1 MIRPY
6 SSPAGA
12 AIVTET
18 SMKRRTLLASGL
30 AALAAPGLHA
40 QARFPSR
47 PVTVYGALPAAGVM
61 DQHLRILA
69 ERAQKILGQP
79 ILIEAKPGAG
89 ATLAPT
95 LIQNA
100 PPDGHLLAAMT
111 VNSLRYPYYQ
121 KTPYDPLKDFTYIIG
136 LSNFTFGVAVNA
148 DSPYKTIEDLI
159 AAGKA
164 NPGKLSSGSTGQ
176 GGTGHL
182 ILLDMEKATGA
193 KFIQVPFKGGP
204 DAVQALLG
212 KHIDFITDGTQYA
225 PLVEDGRVR
234 VLAMATEQRVSRFKD
249 TPTFRERGIDAIGWS
264 PYGLVGPKGMA
275 PDVVRSLHDAFKTAM
290 EDPAVDALLERFIQV
305 RWYKSS
311 ADYRAWAETYFTE
324 IKPTLVRAGLA
335 KD

>member
-1 MIRPY
+1 
-6 SSPAGA
+6 
-12 AIVTET
+12 
-18 SMKRRTLLASGL
+18 
-30 AALAAPGLHA
+30 
-40 QARFPSR
+40 
-47 PVTVYGALPAAGVM
+47 
-61 DQHLRILA
+61 
-69 ERAQKILGQP
+69 
-79 ILIEAKPGAG
+79 
-89 ATLAPT
+89 
-95 LIQNA
+95 
-100 PPDGHLLAAMT
+100 
-111 VNSLRYPYYQ
+111 
-121 KTPYDPLKDFTYIIG
+121 
-136 LSNFTFGVAVNA
+136 
-148 DSPYKTIEDLI
+148 
-159 AAGKA
+159 
-164 NPGKLSSGSTGQ
+164 
-176 GGTGHL
+176 
-182 ILLDMEKATGA
+182 MEKATGA

-275 PDVVRSLHDAFKTAM
+275 PDVVRALHDAFKTAM

-311 ADYRAWAETYFTE
+311 ADYRAWAESYFTE